1 MSRIAVLDRFSIG
14 FYAVFAALFGSSGI
28 GELVPVFAT
37 FALADERFHLAL
49 VALVVPTSVIALC
62 LGCRLHKSRRILI
75 CGFAGVFV
83 LVVAAILGGQHL
95 GEIGETVLTVLGASV
110 VALAHWFNFRA
121 CRACDC
127 DIIEV
132 LANRKITLIWCVA
145 LSRRA
150 LLLRC

>member
-14 FYAVFAALFGSSGI
+14 FSTLCLLHCLAVPVLVSV
-28 GELVPVFAT
+28 VPVFAT

-62 LGCRLHKSRRILI
+62 LGCRLHKSRRVLI
-75 CGFAGVFV
+75 CGFGGVFV

-127 DIIEV
+127 EHH
-132 LANRKITLIWCVA
+132 
-145 LSRRA
+145 
-150 LLLRC
+150 

>member
-1 MSRIAVLDRFSIG
+1 MSRIAVLDRLSIG
-14 FYAVFAALFGSSGI
+14 FSTLCLLHCLAVPVLVSV
-28 GELVPVFAT
+28 VPVFAT

-62 LGCRLHKSRRILI
+62 LGCRLHESRRILI

-127 DIIEV
+127 EHH
-132 LANRKITLIWCVA
+132 
-145 LSRRA
+145 
-150 LLLRC
+150 

>member
-14 FYAVFAALFGSSGI
+14 FSTLCLLHCLAVPVLVSV
-28 GELVPVFAT
+28 VPVFAT

-75 CGFAGVFV
+75 CGFAGVLV

-95 GEIGETVLTVLGASV
+95 SEIGETVLTVLGASV

-127 DIIEV
+127 EHH
-132 LANRKITLIWCVA
+132 
-145 LSRRA
+145 
-150 LLLRC
+150 

>member
-14 FYAVFAALFGSSGI
+14 FSSLCLLHCLAVPVLVSV
-28 GELVPVFAT
+28 VPVFAT

-83 LVVAAILGGQHL
+83 LVVTAILGGQHL

-127 DIIEV
+127 EHH
-132 LANRKITLIWCVA
+132 
-145 LSRRA
+145 
-150 LLLRC
+150 

>member
-14 FYAVFAALFGSSGI
+14 FSMLCLLHCLAVPVLVSV
-28 GELVPVFAT
+28 VPVFAT

-49 VALVVPTSVIALC
+49 VALVLPTSVIALC
-62 LGCRLHKSRRILI
+62 LGCRLHKSRPILI
-75 CGFAGVFV
+75 CGTVGVFV
-83 LVVAAILGGQHL
+83 LVVTAILGGQHL

-127 DIIEV
+127 EHH
-132 LANRKITLIWCVA
+132 
-145 LSRRA
+145 
-150 LLLRC
+150 

>member
-14 FYAVFAALFGSSGI
+14 FSTLCLLHCLAVPVLVSV
-28 GELVPVFAT
+28 VPVFAT

-83 LVVAAILGGQHL
+83 LVVTAILGGQHL

-110 VALAHWFNFRA
+110 VALAHWFNFHA

-127 DIIEV
+127 EHH
-132 LANRKITLIWCVA
+132 
-145 LSRRA
+145 
-150 LLLRC
+150 

>member
-14 FYAVFAALFGSSGI
+14 FSTLCLLHCLAVPVLVSV
-28 GELVPVFAT
+28 VPVFTT

-83 LVVAAILGGQHL
+83 LVVTAILGGQHL

-127 DIIEV
+127 EHH
-132 LANRKITLIWCVA
+132 
-145 LSRRA
+145 
-150 LLLRC
+150 

>member
-14 FYAVFAALFGSSGI
+14 FSTLCLLHCLAVPVLVSV
-28 GELVPVFAT
+28 VPVFAT

-49 VALVVPTSVIALC
+49 VALVVPTRVIALC

-127 DIIEV
+127 EHH
-132 LANRKITLIWCVA
+132 
-145 LSRRA
+145 
-150 LLLRC
+150 

>member
-14 FYAVFAALFGSSGI
+14 FSTLCLLHCLAVPVLVSV
-28 GELVPVFAT
+28 VPVFAT

-49 VALVVPTSVIALC
+49 VGLVVPTSVIALC

-110 VALAHWFNFRA
+110 GALAHWFNFRA

-127 DIIEV
+127 EHD
-132 LANRKITLIWCVA
+132 
-145 LSRRA
+145 
-150 LLLRC
+150 

>member
-14 FYAVFAALFGSSGI
+14 FSTLCLLHCLAVPVLVSV
-28 GELVPVFAT
+28 VPVFAT

-110 VALAHWFNFRA
+110 VALAHWFNFCA

-127 DIIEV
+127 EHH
-132 LANRKITLIWCVA
+132 
-145 LSRRA
+145 
-150 LLLRC
+150 

>member
-14 FYAVFAALFGSSGI
+14 FSTLCLLHCLAVPVLVSV
-28 GELVPVFAT
+28 VPVFAT

-75 CGFAGVFV
+75 YGFAGVFV

-127 DIIEV
+127 EHH
-132 LANRKITLIWCVA
+132 
-145 LSRRA
+145 
-150 LLLRC
+150 

>member
-14 FYAVFAALFGSSGI
+14 FSTLCLLHCLAVPVLVSV
-28 GELVPVFAT
+28 VPVFAT

-110 VALAHWFNFRA
+110 VALAQWFNFRA

-127 DIIEV
+127 EHH
-132 LANRKITLIWCVA
+132 
-145 LSRRA
+145 
-150 LLLRC
+150 

>member
-14 FYAVFAALFGSSGI
+14 FSTLCLLHCLAGTVLVSV
-28 GELVPVFAT
+28 VPVFAT

-83 LVVAAILGGQHL
+83 LVVAAILGGHHL
-95 GEIGETVLTVLGASV
+95 GEIGETVLTVLGAAV

-127 DIIEV
+127 EHH
-132 LANRKITLIWCVA
+132 
-145 LSRRA
+145 
-150 LLLRC
+150 

>member
-14 FYAVFAALFGSSGI
+14 FSTLCLLHCLAVPVLVSV
-28 GELVPVFAT
+28 VPVFAT

-62 LGCRLHKSRRILI
+62 LGCWLHKSRRILI

-95 GEIGETVLTVLGASV
+95 GEIGETVLTVLGALV

-127 DIIEV
+127 EHH
-132 LANRKITLIWCVA
+132 
-145 LSRRA
+145 
-150 LLLRC
+150 

>member
-14 FYAVFAALFGSSGI
+14 FSTLCLLHCLAVPVLVSV
-28 GELVPVFAT
+28 VPVFAT

-49 VALVVPTSVIALC
+49 VALVVPTSVIAHC
-62 LGCRLHKSRRILI
+62 LGCWLHKSRRILI

-95 GEIGETVLTVLGASV
+95 DEIGETVLTVLGASV

-127 DIIEV
+127 EHH
-132 LANRKITLIWCVA
+132 
-145 LSRRA
+145 
-150 LLLRC
+150 

>member
-1 MSRIAVLDRFSIG
+1 MSRIAVLDRCSIG
-14 FYAVFAALFGSSGI
+14 FSTLCLLHCLAVPVLVSV
-28 GELVPVFAT
+28 VPVFAT

-83 LVVAAILGGQHL
+83 LVVAAILGGQYL

-127 DIIEV
+127 EHH
-132 LANRKITLIWCVA
+132 
-145 LSRRA
+145 
-150 LLLRC
+150 

>member
-14 FYAVFAALFGSSGI
+14 FSTLCLLHCLAVPVLVSV
-28 GELVPVFAT
+28 VPVFAT

-49 VALVVPTSVIALC
+49 VAIVVPTSVIALC

-75 CGFAGVFV
+75 CVFAGVFV
-83 LVVAAILGGQHL
+83 LVVAAILGGQYL

-121 CRACDC
+121 CRARDC
-127 DIIEV
+127 EHH
-132 LANRKITLIWCVA
+132 
-145 LSRRA
+145 
-150 LLLRC
+150 

>member
-14 FYAVFAALFGSSGI
+14 FSTLCLLHCLAVPVLVSV
-28 GELVPVFAT
+28 VPVFAT

-49 VALVVPTSVIALC
+49 VALVVPMSVIALC

-127 DIIEV
+127 EHH
-132 LANRKITLIWCVA
+132 
-145 LSRRA
+145 
-150 LLLRC
+150 

>member
-14 FYAVFAALFGSSGI
+14 FSTLCLLHCLAVPVLVSV
-28 GELVPVFAT
+28 VPVFAT

-83 LVVAAILGGQHL
+83 LVVTAILGGQHL

-127 DIIEV
+127 EHH
-132 LANRKITLIWCVA
+132 
-145 LSRRA
+145 
-150 LLLRC
+150 

>member
-14 FYAVFAALFGSSGI
+14 FSTLCLLHCLAVPVLVSV
-28 GELVPVFAT
+28 VPVFAT

-83 LVVAAILGGQHL
+83 LVVAAILGGQYL

-121 CRACDC
+121 CWACDC
-127 DIIEV
+127 EHH
-132 LANRKITLIWCVA
+132 
-145 LSRRA
+145 
-150 LLLRC
+150 

>member
-14 FYAVFAALFGSSGI
+14 FSTLCLLHCLAVPVLVSV
-28 GELVPVFAT
+28 VPVFAT

-110 VALAHWFNFRA
+110 VALAHWFNFLA
-121 CRACDC
+121 CRACDF
-127 DIIEV
+127 EHH
-132 LANRKITLIWCVA
+132 
-145 LSRRA
+145 
-150 LLLRC
+150 

>member
-1 MSRIAVLDRFSIG
+1 MSRIAVLDRLSIG
-14 FYAVFAALFGSSGI
+14 FSTLCLLHCLAVPVLVSV
-28 GELVPVFAT
+28 VPVFAT

-95 GEIGETVLTVLGASV
+95 DEIGETVLTVLGASV

-127 DIIEV
+127 EHH
-132 LANRKITLIWCVA
+132 
-145 LSRRA
+145 
-150 LLLRC
+150 

>member
-14 FYAVFAALFGSSGI
+14 FSTLCLLHCLAVPVLVSV
-28 GELVPVFAT
+28 VPVFAT

-110 VALAHWFNFRA
+110 VALAHWFNFRG

-127 DIIEV
+127 EHH
-132 LANRKITLIWCVA
+132 
-145 LSRRA
+145 
-150 LLLRC
+150 

>member
-14 FYAVFAALFGSSGI
+14 FSTLCLLHCLAVPVLVSV
-28 GELVPVFAT
+28 VPVFAT

-83 LVVAAILGGQHL
+83 LLVTAILGGQHL

-127 DIIEV
+127 EHH
-132 LANRKITLIWCVA
+132 
-145 LSRRA
+145 
-150 LLLRC
+150 

>member
-14 FYAVFAALFGSSGI
+14 FSMLCLLHCLAGPVLVSV
-28 GELVPVFAT
+28 VPVFAT

-121 CRACDC
+121 CRACVC
-127 DIIEV
+127 EHH
-132 LANRKITLIWCVA
+132 
-145 LSRRA
+145 
-150 LLLRC
+150 

>member
-14 FYAVFAALFGSSGI
+14 FSTLCLLHCLAVPVLVSV
-28 GELVPVFAT
+28 VPVFAT

-49 VALVVPTSVIALC
+49 VALVVPTSVFALC

-127 DIIEV
+127 EHH
-132 LANRKITLIWCVA
+132 
-145 LSRRA
+145 
-150 LLLRC
+150 

>member
-14 FYAVFAALFGSSGI
+14 FSTLCLLHCLAVPVLVSV
-28 GELVPVFAT
+28 VPVFAT

-49 VALVVPTSVIALC
+49 VAFVVPTSVIALC

-127 DIIEV
+127 EHH
-132 LANRKITLIWCVA
+132 
-145 LSRRA
+145 
-150 LLLRC
+150 

>member
-14 FYAVFAALFGSSGI
+14 FSTLCLLHCLAVPVLVSV
-28 GELVPVFAT
+28 VPVFAT

-127 DIIEV
+127 EHY
-132 LANRKITLIWCVA
+132 
-145 LSRRA
+145 
-150 LLLRC
+150 